1 MMSRFPKY
9 TAITGFLAILLLAAC
24 ARHEA
29 PKTAEGAGTTSQ
41 PTLAGNFP
49 VESHGQK
56 SAAMP
61 QTDSHAAKPEGHA
74 SAPAASTTQAEE
86 HPHAGTVKPATPT
99 APPEHKP

>member
-1 MMSRFPKY
+1 MMSRFPKHF
-9 TAITGFLAILLLAAC
+9 AIAGLVAVLFLTAC

-41 PTLAGNFP
+41 PTASGNFP
-49 VESHGQK
+49 VNSHGEK

-61 QTDSHAAKPEGHA
+61 QTDSHTAKAEGHA
-74 SAPAASTTQAEE
+74 SAPAAATHAEE
-86 HPHAGTVKPATPT
+86 HPPADTAKPA